1 MPTSRKPCLD
11 SCLDSCLYVV
21 LWFGIVGFMVLGVT
35 RRANATDFRDV
46 PRVTA
51 QSPERFRAVFESA
64 REGVVRIAV
73 FGDSQETAPNGWGG
87 HYIAHLCAEFAEL
100 YGPATESV
108 FIGNSTH
115 ASTPQWLTTVRESSA
130 ISASVLPPSS
140 WLPSTNPVSLRQA
153 GSSWSEA
160 WSSAWRSVFLHDAS
174 LTIDPDLASGPW
186 FDQTGPYRAEVL
198 LAARQGA
205 GALEW
210 ANAPTDASIYDNAAS
225 IIATGVLPPIRKAAE
240 GALAWMSTP
249 PLEFAGKRH
258 LQLLLR
264 GADPK
269 SGAEFVGM
277 RWKSNAP
284 PRGVV
289 VQGFSKGGMRLAE
302 LVASH
307 GNAGALLKAIAPNV
321 AVLHFGANDAGNGI
335 TPTTWRAQL
344 EAAIEWI
351 RTSMGDPNFPVII
364 AAELRVGFSPT
375 PWLVFDWMPVVA
387 HEIAL
392 RDANVLALNL
402 HRATHEEYLWGP
414 NSADSGDSTS
424 GDSTSGDP
432 TSWMPYLFDS
442 AHLRPYAQK
451 LLAQAFVGEL
461 ADALSIP
468 QGSGAC
474 NVWADCV
481 RSFGAS
487 CSSLT
492 CRALIDADAAALGLP
507 FEAGADCV
515 DADGDGAAD
524 LCGPVQN
531 PDFDANGFVDAAD
544 LSQLLA
550 RWGLDDAKHDLD
562 NSGLVDAADIG
573 ILLSAWG
580 PVP

>member
-1 MPTSRKPCLD
+1 VLTTRKTWFG
-11 SCLDSCLYVV
+11 SCLPIV
-21 LWFGIVGFMVLGVT
+21 LWFGVVGFMVLGVT

-51 QSPERFRAVFESA
+51 QVPERFRTIFESA
-64 REGVVRIAV
+64 REGVVRVAV

-87 HYIAHLCAEFAEL
+87 HYIAHLCAGFAEL

-108 FIGNSTH
+108 FIGKSTH
-115 ASTPQWLTTVRESSA
+115 ASIPQWLATVRESSA
-130 ISASVLPPSS
+130 ISPSVLPPSS
-140 WLPSTNPVSLRQA
+140 WLPSTFPVSLRRTGLS
-153 GSSWSEA
+153 GSDA

-174 LTIDPDLASGPW
+174 LTIDPALASGPW

-198 LAARQGA
+198 LAARKGA
-205 GALEW
+205 SALEW
-210 ANAPTDASIYDNAAS
+210 ANAPTDASLYDDIAP
-225 IIATGVLPPIRKAAE
+225 IVATGVFPPIRKGAE
-240 GALAWMSTP
+240 GSLAWMSTP
-249 PLEFAGKRH
+249 PLAFAGKRH

-277 RWKSNAP
+277 RWKSDAP

-289 VQGFSKGGMRLAE
+289 VQGFSKGGMRLGQ
-302 LVASH
+302 LVGSH
-307 GNAGALLKAIAPNV
+307 SDADELLKAIAPHV

-335 TPTTWRAQL
+335 TPSEWRSQL
-344 EAAIEWI
+344 EAAIAWI
-351 RTSMGDPNFPVII
+351 RASMDDPSFPVII

-375 PWLVFDWMPVVA
+375 PWIVFDWMPVIA

-392 RDANVLALNL
+392 RDSNVLALNL
-402 HRATHEEYLWGP
+402 HRTTHEEYLWGP
-414 NSADSGDSTS
+414 NSADLGD
-424 GDSTSGDP
+424 G

-461 ADALSIP
+461 THALSITR
-468 QGSGAC
+468 GNDAC
-474 NVWADCV
+474 VVWADCV

-487 CSSLT
+487 CMSLT
-492 CRALIDADAAALGLP
+492 CRTLIDVDAAALGLD
-507 FEAGADCV
+507 FEAGASCL

-524 LCGPVQN
+524 LCGPVQD

-544 LSQLLA
+544 LAQLLTV
-550 RWGLDDAKHDLD
+550 WGLSHTRHDLD

-573 ILLSAWG
+573 ILLSSWG